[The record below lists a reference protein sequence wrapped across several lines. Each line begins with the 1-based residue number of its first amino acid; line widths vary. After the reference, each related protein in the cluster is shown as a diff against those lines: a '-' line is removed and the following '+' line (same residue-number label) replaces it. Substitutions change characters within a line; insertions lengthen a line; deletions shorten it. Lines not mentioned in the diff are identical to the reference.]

1 MYTSIVVKVAID
13 AATKIRVVHVQNGP
27 YLQNIKMKQKA

>member
-1 MYTSIVVKVAID
+1 VTNVAMD

-27 YLQNIKMKQKA
+27 YLLKTSYDEN

>member
-1 MYTSIVVKVAID
+1 VTKVAID

-27 YLQNIKMKQKA
+27 YLQNIKNETEGIADQ

>member
-1 MYTSIVVKVAID
+1 MAID

-27 YLQNIKMKQKA
+27 YLRNTNQNRKA